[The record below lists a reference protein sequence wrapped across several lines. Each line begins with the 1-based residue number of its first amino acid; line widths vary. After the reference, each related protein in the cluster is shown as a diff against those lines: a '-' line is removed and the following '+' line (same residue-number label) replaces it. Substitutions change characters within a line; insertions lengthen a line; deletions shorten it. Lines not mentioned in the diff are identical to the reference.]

1 MIVIVM
7 MTFAHVFCGDSD
19 DGDDEMFPHWKG
31 QSFLGAKVDYSKK
44 MDIGT
49 AFGFLLAANFATWIL
64 WNRKSTWSL
73 N

>member
-1 MIVIVM
+1 M
-7 MTFAHVFCGDSD
+7 MTFEHVFCGDSD

-49 AFGFLLAANFATWIL
+49 AFGFILAANFAT
-64 WNRKSTWSL
+64 
-73 N
+73 